1 MNIRADSRDEGAASL
16 AVASPARRCY
26 GGQAIRGLVVSRH
39 FHTPPRRASLAV
51 GFVPM
56 LMVAKL
62 YAGALVE
69 SPDVPHVGWRVGAYV
84 GRSCAVMPSLAYGTS
99 DMPDSAALADAAPYV
114 DDPAMRCFASR
125 LRRREPLRIAV
136 FGTSVV
142 AGNRCNKQNGA
153 NFPQVLHHLPTFPP
167 THLPTYP
174 PTYPPSYPATYQRR
188 S

>member
-1 MNIRADSRDEGAASL
+1 MVSHATT
-16 AVASPARRCY
+16 ARKF
-26 GGQAIRGLVVSRH
+26 GGL
-39 FHTPPRRASLAV
+39 L
-51 GFVPM
+51 VPM
-56 LMVAKL
+56 LMVAN

-69 SPDVPHVGWRVGAYV
+69 SPVVPHVGWRVGAYV

-153 NFPQVLHHLPTFPP
+153 NFPQVLPTTYHLP
-167 THLPTYP
+167 PTYP
-174 PTYPPSYPATYQRR
+174 PTYPPT
-188 S
+188 

>member
-1 MNIRADSRDEGAASL
+1 
-16 AVASPARRCY
+16 
-26 GGQAIRGLVVSRH
+26 
-39 FHTPPRRASLAV
+39 
-51 GFVPM
+51 M
-56 LMVAKL
+56 LMVAQL

-99 DMPDSAALADAAPYV
+99 DMPDPAALADAAPYV

-153 NFPQVLHHLPTFPP
+153 NFPQVLPTTYPPTHPPTHLPTL
-167 THLPTYP
+167 LPTYP